1 MATNKREQDQQ
12 GQAPIGK
19 DFIPTEMGSARF
31 VSLDGEGVTAK
42 YETGPTEYKQGFHGP
57 PWSVEP
63 SMHFLCDEVGI
74 DYSKFIDAL
83 ALDKNDMEIA
93 QELGV
98 SAETIKGLREH
109 FFKVEAITGNY
120 GQD

>member
-1 MATNKREQDQQ
+1 MGKKEQDLQ
-12 GQAPIGK
+12 GQVPESK
-19 DFIPTEMGSARF
+19 DFVPTEMGSARF
-31 VSLDGEGVTAK
+31 VALDGEGSTSK
-42 YETGPTEYKQGFHGP
+42 YETGPTKYEQGFHGP

-83 ALDKNDMEIA
+83 AVNKNEMEMA
-93 QELGV
+93 EEFGV
-98 SAETIKGLREH
+98 SPKTINGLREH
-109 FFKVEAITGNY
+109 FYKVEAITGNY